1 MLVIS
6 RQFFEY
12 RNRVTSICG
21 YTV

>member
-12 RNRVTSICG
+12 RNRVTSICV